1 MMKKISCASY
11 KFSIGIYL
19 SFFFGRPQEKS
30 KISLKAKGEAKRTR
44 YMRKNINALASIVYI
59 VTSELTQG
67 ESQAMIMI
75 VMIISTTTIIVIYQ
89 QSSCKKTGNSPQS
102 PLHGSMRAVT
112 LIEILFYNS
121 CLWQTTSKK
130 NEEKIVFFK
139 ASKPISFIFF
149 YQNLLCFVLHVS
161 RTRKL
166 ANPVFF
172 ILWKK
177 GKQQQ
182 KPRSQVG
189 NRKSQ
194 QENKHTTGFYF
205 MMGCFNPF
213 STIHTAAALCWLLQ
227 ITMWLL
233 KLCYVREKNI
243 YHEYYTYVNFLGG
256 MCFVG
261 TVTQSQSSLQRS
273 QGNISSVSRQDVL
286 KKMCFG
292 ILPTFFFFL
301 QKKCYLIQMHM

>member
-44 YMRKNINALASIVYI
+44 YMRKNINALASIVYV

-89 QSSCKKTGNSPQS
+89 QSSCKKKTGNSPQS

-177 GKQQQ
+177 WKQQQ

-194 QENKHTTGFYF
+194 RENKHTTGFYF

-213 STIHTAAALCWLLQ
+213 FHHTHCCSA
-227 ITMWLL
+227 
-233 KLCYVREKNI
+233 
-243 YHEYYTYVNFLGG
+243 
-256 MCFVG
+256 VG
-261 TVTQSQSSLQRS
+261 CCRS
-273 QGNISSVSRQDVL
+273 QCGCWSCVMWGRRIYIMNTTR
-286 KKMCFG
+286 
-292 ILPTFFFFL
+292 T
-301 QKKCYLIQMHM
+301 